1 MIGQIDL
8 FLVFLLIIISASIAG
23 VLAGLLGVGGGIIIV
38 PLLYYVMNLLEYDQ
52 SIIMHTAVG
61 TSLFII
67 IPTSIRSSI
76 EHRIRGSFD
85 KEIFKS
91 WMVPIAVGSGLG
103 SVAASY
109 SSFKVLTLLFAV

>member
-1 MIGQIDL
+1 VEMIGQIDL

-61 TSLFII
+61 TSLFIN
-67 IPTSIRSSI
+67 S
-76 EHRIRGSFD
+76 HKYSF
-85 KEIFKS
+85 INR
-91 WMVPIAVGSGLG
+91 A
-103 SVAASY
+103 
-109 SSFKVLTLLFAV
+109 